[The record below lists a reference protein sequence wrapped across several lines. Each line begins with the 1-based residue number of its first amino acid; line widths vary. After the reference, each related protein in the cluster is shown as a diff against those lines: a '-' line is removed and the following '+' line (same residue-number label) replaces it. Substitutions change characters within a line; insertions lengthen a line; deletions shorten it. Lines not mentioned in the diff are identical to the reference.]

1 MKYSAKMCKYSICH
15 ENILEVLNMSKKSK
29 TLAFIL
35 MFVLVLTVF
44 VNTSSGSNDEENF
57 DVRNGVVAVDGLS
70 LRSGP
75 GTEFEVVG
83 TLQKN
88 QDVTIYADL
97 DGWYIIQDPVT
108 NKVGCVKAE
117 YITIDGNTNEDGDG
131 NDTETNTGVD
141 IETETLLD
149 MVNELRA
156 SNGLSELDYSAELA
170 KVAYDKAK
178 DMVER
183 NYFSHQAVSYGSP
196 FEMMKCYG
204 IVFTKAAE
212 NIAGNQTIEGAF
224 YAWTSSDSHK
234 ANILNEDYTHT
245 GIGIYQSPVY
255 GKVIVQM
262 FIKQ

>member
-1 MKYSAKMCKYSICH
+1 
-15 ENILEVLNMSKKSK
+15 MSKKTK

-35 MFVLVLTVF
+35 MFVLVLAIF
-44 VNTSSGSNDEENF
+44 VNNASGSNDNENTNIREAT
-57 DVRNGVVAVDGLS
+57 VNVDNLT

-75 GTEFEVVG
+75 GTEFDAVG
-83 TLQKN
+83 TLTKN
-88 QDVTIYADL
+88 QDINVYADL
-97 DGWYIIQDPVT
+97 DGWYIVQDPVT
-108 NKVGCVKAE
+108 QKVGCVKAE
-117 YITIDGNTNEDGDG
+117 YITFKDSASPSPTTGDQ
-131 NDTETNTGVD
+131 ETNTGLD
-141 IETETLLD
+141 EEIEILLELE
-149 MVNELRA
+149 NELR
-156 SNGLSELDYSAELA
+156 SSQGLEELKFNADLS

-178 DMVER
+178 DMVEK

-234 ANILNEDYTHT
+234 ANILNADYTDT

-255 GKVIVQM
+255 GKIIVQM